1 MNRYICLQTLHST
14 INPMILCSKVTP
26 PTSLRRE
33 LKNLTWA
40 QFFARKACS
49 TSRKAVLLEML
60 LLDNKSSVFNL
71 NGA

>member
-1 MNRYICLQTLHST
+1 MNRYICLQTLHTT
-14 INPMILCSKVTP
+14 ISPMILCSKVAP

-33 LKNLTWA
+33 LKNLTGA